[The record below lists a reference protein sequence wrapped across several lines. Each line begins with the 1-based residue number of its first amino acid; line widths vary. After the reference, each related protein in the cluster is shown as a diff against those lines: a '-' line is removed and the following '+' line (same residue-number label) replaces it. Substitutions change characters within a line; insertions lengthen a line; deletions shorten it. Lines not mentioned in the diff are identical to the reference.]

1 MVRFLNWRKGQQSS
15 RDPVQ
20 RPDTG
25 KQQETVP
32 QDAAEP
38 PSPTLAVGDR
48 VVITEHV
55 LVFPA
60 GSEGEVTARNANR
73 GDVTY
78 TVQFDHRDP
87 VEGVDDRNL
96 KRMAALTPGIF
107 EIGTRVR
114 LTQPF
119 DGVLVDEDLAAER
132 NDPQIGDDRV
142 HRDAGTVGTVVLR
155 QDGRDEHMMQP
166 DRSSVVLFVPSS
178 KLERLKGCIRV
189 IYDGQGGVRF
199 RQYFAYLDAVALR
212 EPVRTEEGRFLPEG
226 AVGAIRPM
234 AIRTSIVQEMQESWR
249 TDAYTVYF
257 DREDGEVSWLRLAAN
272 MLQLQSDLAGRGS
285 RGSS

>member
-25 KQQETVP
+25 KQQETRP

-38 PSPTLAVGDR
+38 PSPTFAVGDR

-55 LVFPA
+55 QVFPA

-73 GDVTY
+73 GEVTY
-78 TVQFDHRDP
+78 TVQFACTNHNP

-96 KRMAALTPGIF
+96 KRMAAHTPGIF

-132 NDPQIGDDRV
+132 NDPQI
-142 HRDAGTVGTVVLR
+142 
-155 QDGRDEHMMQP
+155 
-166 DRSSVVLFVPSS
+166 
-178 KLERLKGCIRV
+178 
-189 IYDGQGGVRF
+189 
-199 RQYFAYLDAVALR
+199 
-212 EPVRTEEGRFLPEG
+212 
-226 AVGAIRPM
+226 
-234 AIRTSIVQEMQESWR
+234 
-249 TDAYTVYF
+249 
-257 DREDGEVSWLRLAAN
+257 
-272 MLQLQSDLAGRGS
+272 
-285 RGSS
+285 